1 MHVPATLPT
10 ASAHRPPL
18 QQSPSYVH
26 GPPIGSHATLA
37 HRRMPLA
44 SATHGAPPQQPL
56 DVAHVS
62 PAA

>member
-1 MHVPATLPT
+1 
-10 ASAHRPPL
+10 
-18 QQSPSYVH
+18 VH

-44 SATHGAPPQQPL
+44 SATHGVLPQQPL

-62 PAA
+62 PAE